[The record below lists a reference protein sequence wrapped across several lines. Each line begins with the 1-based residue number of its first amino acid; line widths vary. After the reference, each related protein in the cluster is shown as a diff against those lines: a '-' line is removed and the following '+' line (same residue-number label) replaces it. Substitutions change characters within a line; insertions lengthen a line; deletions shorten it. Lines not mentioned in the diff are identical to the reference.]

1 MSTFKGRIAI
11 IENQDIVEQP
21 LFDLKY
27 FIQERVIYPFTFNVK
42 INHHWLDF
50 QMPFHMF
57 DNNERKTFILS
68 FSVFLLTSHR
78 KISYLLVE
86 NFLENV
92 FYINVDEMTPKN
104 SHFIH
109 LHSHD
114 TTHMCYI
121 FSNQHCFKEALEAIV
136 MTSYE
141 ALYDVTE
148 DITLLHGLI
157 N

>member
-1 MSTFKGRIAI
+1 MSIFKSRIAI
-11 IENQDIVEQP
+11 IEIQDIVEQP

-42 INHHWLDF
+42 TNHHWLDF
-50 QMPFHMF
+50 QMPLHMF
-57 DNNERKTFILS
+57 HNNERKTFTLS
-68 FSVFLLTSHR
+68 FSVFLLTNQR

-92 FYINVDEMTPKN
+92 FNVDVDEMTTKN
-104 SHFIH
+104 AHFIR

-114 TTHMCYI
+114 TIHMCYA
-121 FSNQHCFKEALEAIV
+121 FNNKHNFKEALEAIV
-136 MTSYE
+136 MASYE
-141 ALYDVTE
+141 ALYDITD
-148 DITLLHGLI
+148 DIALLHGLI